1 LRFARSQYFDTF
13 EFDRTV
19 KKVFIEMR
27 LLIVIILVFV
37 FTAIQSQNTRRFRH
51 IDVNMGLAHTDAT
64 ALAEDETGFIW
75 IGTNAGV
82 QRFDG
87 RQMRLF
93 LNTTSKLN
101 QVYNNRI
108 TALASSG
115 EYLWIGSEGGLHCF
129 SLKKEKHIPLK
140 FTGFDFNSE
149 PFNVSRIEVTSN
161 FIWFITNQELYVG
174 TFYAE
179 TNEFRIVRLDDKIA
193 GLPEWFRNA
202 EMISI
207 TTNINGIVWVGTNQ
221 GIVSFSINGD
231 KIGVHEILGNIANGG
246 TFIESRINHIRF
258 YNQQLWVVS
267 PNYLQIFSLSNS
279 DLKLRSSLKSI
290 DLNKVF
296 KGTEF
301 EDEPLILN
309 NFLVDPN
316 NNFWCST
323 GSGLIYIAEPLGQNE
338 KFQLFTHSQ
347 YNPFSISANNISGI
361 LLDHSHCLWLT
372 TWSGGLS
379 FLNLEQK
386 QFNLLVKDP
395 SRKGFSLT
403 EPFVRA
409 IAEDGYG
416 RIWIGG
422 QNEGIDFYNPK
433 TGECQPFQIGNF
445 TSQSLTNTKIRAIK
459 YHNNKIFV
467 GTTNGLNV
475 IDLAEKQVHTFPEIF
490 GSGNSVYGIE
500 TDKFGRVWVGT
511 WKGGLFRLSFQDN
524 RIVEILRISDHPDSK
539 WKLSSPQVNFIFS
552 DMGKNEILAATR
564 KGLNRIILNET
575 GEISNIIYYR
585 ANDTEQSLSSEYIWP
600 VEKQNDTVYW
610 IGTLGGGLNKL
621 VLLDGWDNNR
631 NGNYRA
637 ESFSVNEGAPSNDI
651 ESLLRDESGR
661 LWIGSKGLSVFE
673 PVHNEFWNFDVND
686 GLQSNGFKIGS
697 SLKTSDGTM
706 FFGGIGGLNHFKPN
720 EIKRNTIQPKVVLS
734 GLRIRNQEIVP
745 GQVLYKNVL
754 LENGLSYINELD
766 LNYMENDF
774 SIEFASL
781 HFANPEKCRYKYF
794 LEGYDKEWHYISGNY
809 PVANYSNLEYGDYT
823 FVVDATNGDGL
834 WSEEP
839 VSLKIHIHPP
849 WWRSGIAYFIYTVL
863 TLVLLYILFFYVSR
877 WIKMRH
883 ELKLVAAEEK
893 KKEELHQLKLQ
904 FFMNISHEF
913 KTPLSLIFAPLEKL
927 KNKVLSEDE
936 RERMLHLISVNANR
950 MLTLI
955 NELMEFRKA
964 EVGKLSI
971 QATESD
977 LSEFVQKISQQFV
990 PQAQKNGIELRINTT
1005 GVSKIWY
1012 DNEKMSTIIYN
1023 LLSNAINN
1031 TNEGGVVEVSVFTST
1046 FDRLSYHYETAFKVA
1061 NEISGHEY
1069 VYIRVFDTG
1078 VGISQKSIDQ
1088 IFERFYHMETT
1099 KNKHLGT
1106 GIGLAL
1112 LKNLVLLH
1120 RGHVLVSSE
1129 RFKGTEFL
1137 VGFPIGDNHLH
1148 PEEKGVLTADD
1159 SQIALTE
1166 PSFPELGLD
1175 YQSGIENNNDENLP
1189 LLLLV
1194 EDNAELRAVLKEHYA
1209 GDYRIIEAA
1218 DGKEALEKINEEQV
1232 DLVISDI
1239 MMPEMDGLELV
1250 RELRRDLTTSH
1261 LPIALL
1267 TAKSTVE
1274 DQITGTEAGA
1284 DLYFPKPF
1292 NLQLMDLKLKQ
1303 FLESRQKLKDKYTSN
1318 VFADTRD
1325 IVRTQKDKV
1334 FIDKFVELVESN
1346 IDDNDFSVEQ
1356 LSVELNIGRTNLYKK
1371 IKSLTGLSIGEFI
1384 RSLRLKMAAKIL
1396 LSEDVTISEV
1406 IYRVGINSN
1415 SYFTKSFKA
1424 QFGVTPSEFLQQN
1437 SKRLE

>member
-1 LRFARSQYFDTF
+1 
-13 EFDRTV
+13 
-19 KKVFIEMR
+19 MR
-27 LLIVIILVFV
+27 LLIVIILVLFN
-37 FTAIQSQNTRRFRH
+37 TALQSQNTRRFRH

-64 ALAEDETGFIW
+64 AIAEDEPGFIW

-87 RQMRLF
+87 RQMHLF
-93 LNTTSKLN
+93 LNSTSKLN

-108 TALASSG
+108 TALEASG

-140 FTGFDFNSE
+140 YTGLDFNAE
-149 PFNVSRIEVTSN
+149 PSNVARIAVTNN

-179 TNEFRIVRLDDKIA
+179 TNELEIIRLDDKIA

-202 EMISI
+202 EIISI
-207 TTNINGIVWVGTNQ
+207 TTNYDGVVWVGTTQ
-221 GIVSFSINGD
+221 GIVSFKINGD
-231 KIGVHEILGNIANGG
+231 QIEEHESLGNIGNGG

-290 DLNKVF
+290 NLNNVF

-316 NNFWCST
+316 NNFWCAT

-347 YNPFSISANNISGI
+347 YNPLSISANNISGI
-361 LLDHSHCLWLT
+361 LLDHSNCLWLT

-395 SRKGFSLT
+395 SRKGYSLT

-409 IAEDGYG
+409 IAEDGNG

-433 TGECQPFQIGNF
+433 TGECQPFQIGSITN
-445 TSQSLTNTKIRAIK
+445 QSLTNTKIRALK
-459 YHNNKIFV
+459 YHNNKMVV

-475 IDLAEKQVHTFPEIF
+475 IDLVEKRIYTYPEIF

-500 TDKFGRVWVGT
+500 TDKFGRIWVGT

-524 RIVEILRISDHPDSK
+524 RIFEILRISDHPDST
-539 WKLSSPQVNFIFS
+539 WKLSSAQVNFVYS
-552 DMGKNEILAATR
+552 DKGKNEILAATR
-564 KGLNRIILNET
+564 KGLNRIILSET

-585 ANDTEQSLSSEYIWP
+585 GNDTDQSLSSEYTWP

-621 VLLDGWDNNR
+621 VLLDGWDSNK

-673 PVHNEFWNFDVND
+673 PLRNEFWNFDVND

-706 FFGGIGGLNHFKPN
+706 FFGGIGGLNHFKPS
-720 EIKRNTIQPKVVLS
+720 EIKRNNIQPKVVLS

-745 GQVLYKNVL
+745 GQVLYKDVV
-754 LENGLSYINELD
+754 LENGLNYTTELD
-766 LNYMENDF
+766 LNYLENDF
-774 SIEFASL
+774 SLSFASL
-781 HFANPEKCRYKYF
+781 HYANPEKCSYKYF
-794 LEGYDKEWHYISGNY
+794 LEGYDREWHYISGEY
-809 PVANYSNLEYGDYT
+809 PVANYSNLDYGDYT
-823 FVVDATNGDGL
+823 FIVDATNGDGL
-834 WSEEP
+834 WSEQP
-839 VSLKIHIHPP
+839 VSLKIHINPP
-849 WWRSGIAYFIYTVL
+849 WWKSGIAYFSYFVL
-863 TLVLLYILFFYVSR
+863 TLSLVFVLFFYVSR

-883 ELKLVAAEEK
+883 ELKLIAAEEK

-927 KNKVLSEDE
+927 KNKMLSQEE
-936 RERMLHLISVNANR
+936 TEKMLHLISVNANR

-955 NELMEFRKA
+955 NELMEFRRA

-977 LSEFVQKISQQFV
+977 LSELVQKISLQFV
-990 PQAQKNGIELRINTT
+990 PQAQKSGVELRINVADKT
-1005 GVSKIWY
+1005 KIWFDY
-1012 DNEKMSTIIYN
+1012 EKMSTIIYN

-1031 TNEGGVVEVSVFTST
+1031 TNEGGIVEVSVFTSAYNK
-1046 FDRLSYHYETAFKVA
+1046 LKHHYEHVFKVA
-1061 NEISGHEY
+1061 NEITVQEY

-1120 RGHVLVSSE
+1120 SGHVLVSSE

-1137 VGFPIGDNHLH
+1137 VGFPVGDAHLR

-1159 SQIALTE
+1159 SQIALSE
-1166 PSFPELGLD
+1166 PRFPNSDLD
-1175 YQSGIENNNDENLP
+1175 ILSDAENNEDESLP

-1194 EDNAELRAVLKEHYA
+1194 EDNAELRAVLKEHYSS
-1209 GDYRIIEAA
+1209 DYRVIEAA

-1274 DQITGTEAGA
+1274 DQISGTEAGA

-1303 FLESRQKLKDKYTSN
+1303 FLESRQKLKEKYTSN
-1318 VFADTRD
+1318 IFADTRD

-1346 IDDNDFSVEQ
+1346 IDNNDFSVEQ
-1356 LSVELNIGRTNLYKK
+1356 LSVELSIGRTNLYKK

-1437 SKRLE
+1437 AK